1 MVDSRIYVLI
11 DDLLKLNDKIYA
23 IEILNFE
30 GKRLFKFSK
39 TDVTEQNFDD
49 LYQDLSDIARSSKS
63 LSLENI
69 KISVIDKELSKIA
82 IVNISNNNFLI
93 IAFCQEVSLTDIVD
107 VVSYLSN
114 AMLEMKNNKLP
125 KLN

>member
-23 IEILNFE
+23 VEILNLE
-30 GKRLFKFSK
+30 GKQLYKFSK
-39 TDVTEQNFDD
+39 TDVSEQNFDD
-49 LYQDLSDIARSSKS
+49 LYQDLNDITRSSKT

-69 KISVIDKELSKIA
+69 KISVIDKESSKIA
-82 IVNISNNNFLI
+82 IVNISNDNFLI

-114 AMLEMKNNKLP
+114 AMLEMKNRQAS
-125 KLN
+125 

>member
-1 MVDSRIYVLI
+1 MVDNRIYVLI

-23 IEILNFE
+23 IEILNLE
-30 GKRLFKFSK
+30 GKRLYEFSK

-49 LYQDLSDIARSSKS
+49 LYQDLNDITRSSKT

-69 KISVIDKELSKIA
+69 KISVIDKESSKIA
-82 IVNISNNNFLI
+82 IVNISNDNFLI

-114 AMLEMKNNKLP
+114 AMLEMKNRQAS
-125 KLN
+125 

>member
-1 MVDSRIYVLI
+1 MCMLDSRIYILI
-11 DDLLKLNDKIYA
+11 DDLLKLNDKINA

-30 GKRLFKFSK
+30 GKRLYKFSK
-39 TDVTEQNFDD
+39 TDATEQNFDD
-49 LYQDLSDIARSSKS
+49 LYQDLNNITRSSKI

-114 AMLEMKNNKLP
+114 AMIEMKNRQAA
-125 KLN
+125 

>member
-11 DDLLKLNDKIYA
+11 DDLLKLNDRIHA
-23 IEILNFE
+23 IEILNLE
-30 GKRLFKFSK
+30 GKRLYKFSK
-39 TDVTEQNFDD
+39 TDVTDQNFDD
-49 LYQDLSDIARSSKS
+49 LYQDLHNITRSSKT

-114 AMLEMKNNKLP
+114 AMPEMKNKKLP

>member
-11 DDLLKLNDKIYA
+11 DDLLKLNDKINA
-23 IEILNFE
+23 IEILNFD
-30 GKRLFKFSK
+30 GKRLYNFSK
-39 TDVTEQNFDD
+39 TDVTEQSFDD
-49 LYQDLSDIARSSKS
+49 LYQDLNDITRSSKT

-69 KISVIDKELSKIA
+69 KISVIDRELSKIA

-114 AMLEMKNNKLP
+114 TMLEMKNNQAT
-125 KLN
+125 

>member
-1 MVDSRIYVLI
+1 MCMVDSRIYVLI
-11 DDLLKLNDKIYA
+11 DDLLKLNDKINA
-23 IEILNFE
+23 IEILNFD
-30 GKRLFKFSK
+30 GKRLYKFSK
-39 TDVTEQNFDD
+39 TDVTEQSFDD
-49 LYQDLSDIARSSKS
+49 LYQDLNEITRSSKT

-69 KISVIDKELSKIA
+69 KISVIDRELSKIA

-114 AMLEMKNNKLP
+114 AMLEMKNRP
-125 KLN
+125 AP

>member
-1 MVDSRIYVLI
+1 MCMVDSRIYVLI
-11 DDLLKLNDKIYA
+11 DDLLKLNDKINA

-30 GKRLFKFSK
+30 GKRLYRFSK

-49 LYQDLSDIARSSKS
+49 LYQDLNDITRSSKT

-114 AMLEMKNNKLP
+114 TMLEMKNKQAT
-125 KLN
+125 

>member
-1 MVDSRIYVLI
+1 MVDNRIYILI
-11 DDLLKLNDKIYA
+11 DDLLKLSDKIYA
-23 IEILNFE
+23 IEILNLE
-30 GKRLFKFSK
+30 GKRLYKFYR

-49 LYQDLSDIARSSKS
+49 LYQDLNNITRSSKT

-82 IVNISNNNFLI
+82 IVNICNDNFLI

-114 AMLEMKNNKLP
+114 AMLGMKNKQAS
-125 KLN
+125 

>member
-11 DDLLKLNDKIYA
+11 DDLLKLNDKINA
-23 IEILNFE
+23 IEILNFD
-30 GKRLFKFSK
+30 GKRLYKFSK
-39 TDVTEQNFDD
+39 TDVTEQSFDD
-49 LYQDLSDIARSSKS
+49 LYQDLNDITRSSKT

-69 KISVIDKELSKIA
+69 KISVIDRELSKIA

-114 AMLEMKNNKLP
+114 AMLEMKNRQAS
-125 KLN
+125 

>member
-11 DDLLKLNDKIYA
+11 DDLLKLNDKINA
-23 IEILNFE
+23 IEILNFD
-30 GKRLFKFSK
+30 GKRLYNFSK
-39 TDVTEQNFDD
+39 TDVTEQSFDD
-49 LYQDLSDIARSSKS
+49 LYQDLNDITRSSKT

-69 KISVIDKELSKIA
+69 KISVIDRELSKIA

-114 AMLEMKNNKLP
+114 AMLEMKNRQAS
-125 KLN
+125 

>member
-1 MVDSRIYVLI
+1 MVDNRIYILI
-11 DDLLKLNDKIYA
+11 DDLLKLNDKIHA
-23 IEILNFE
+23 IEILNLE
-30 GKRLFKFSK
+30 GKRLYKFSK

-49 LYQDLSDIARSSKS
+49 LYQDLNDMTRSSKT

-82 IVNISNNNFLI
+82 IVNISNNDFLI
-93 IAFCQEVSLTDIVD
+93 IAFSQEVSLTDIVD

-114 AMLEMKNNKLP
+114 AMLVMKNKQAS
-125 KLN
+125 

>member
-1 MVDSRIYVLI
+1 MVDNRIYVLI

-23 IEILNFE
+23 IEILNLE
-30 GKRLFKFSK
+30 GKRLYKFSK

-49 LYQDLSDIARSSKS
+49 FYQDLNNITKSSKT

-69 KISVIDKELSKIA
+69 KISVIDKESSKIA
-82 IVNISNNNFLI
+82 IVNISKDNFLI

-114 AMLEMKNNKLP
+114 TMLEMKNRQAS
-125 KLN
+125 

>member
-1 MVDSRIYVLI
+1 MCMVDSRIYVLI
-11 DDLLKLNDKIYA
+11 DDLLKLNDKINA

-30 GKRLFKFSK
+30 GKRLYKFSK
-39 TDVTEQNFDD
+39 TDVTEQSFDD
-49 LYQDLSDIARSSKS
+49 LYQDLNDITRSSKT

-69 KISVIDKELSKIA
+69 KISVIDRELSKIA

-93 IAFCQEVSLTDIVD
+93 IAFCHEVSLTDIVD

-114 AMLEMKNNKLP
+114 AMLEMKNRQAS
-125 KLN
+125 

>member
-1 MVDSRIYVLI
+1 MCMVDSRIYVLI
-11 DDLLKLNDKIYA
+11 DDLLKLNDKINA
-23 IEILNFE
+23 IEILNFD
-30 GKRLFKFSK
+30 GKRLYKFSK
-39 TDVTEQNFDD
+39 TDVTEQSFDD
-49 LYQDLSDIARSSKS
+49 LYQDLNDITRSSKT

-69 KISVIDKELSKIA
+69 KISVIDRELSKIA

-114 AMLEMKNNKLP
+114 ALLEMKNRQAS
-125 KLN
+125 

>member
-1 MVDSRIYVLI
+1 MCMVDSRIYVLI
-11 DDLLKLNDKIYA
+11 DDLLKLNDKINA
-23 IEILNFE
+23 IEILNFD
-30 GKRLFKFSK
+30 GKRLYNFSK
-39 TDVTEQNFDD
+39 TDVTEQSFDD
-49 LYQDLSDIARSSKS
+49 LYQDLNDITRSSKT

-69 KISVIDKELSKIA
+69 KISVIDRELSKIA

-114 AMLEMKNNKLP
+114 TMLEMKNKQAT
-125 KLN
+125 

>member
-1 MVDSRIYVLI
+1 MVDNRIYILI

-23 IEILNFE
+23 IEILNLE

-49 LYQDLSDIARSSKS
+49 LYQDLNDITRSSRT

-82 IVNISNNNFLI
+82 IVNISNNNFII

-114 AMLEMKNNKLP
+114 AMLEIKNKQAS
-125 KLN
+125 

>member
-1 MVDSRIYVLI
+1 MSMVDSRIYVLI
-11 DDLLKLNDKIYA
+11 DDLLKLNDKINA

-30 GKRLFKFSK
+30 GKRLYKFSK

-49 LYQDLSDIARSSKS
+49 LYQDLNEITRSSKT

-69 KISVIDKELSKIA
+69 KISVIDRELSKIA

-114 AMLEMKNNKLP
+114 TMLEMKNKQAT
-125 KLN
+125 

>member
-11 DDLLKLNDKIYA
+11 DDLLKLNDKINA

-30 GKRLFKFSK
+30 GKRLYKFSK
-39 TDVTEQNFDD
+39 TDVTEQSFDD
-49 LYQDLSDIARSSKS
+49 LYQDLNDITRSSKT

-69 KISVIDKELSKIA
+69 KISVIDRELSKIA

-114 AMLEMKNNKLP
+114 AMLEMKNRQAS
-125 KLN
+125 

>member
-1 MVDSRIYVLI
+1 MVDNRIYILI
-11 DDLLKLNDKIYA
+11 DDLLKLNDKIHA
-23 IEILNFE
+23 IEILNLE
-30 GKRLFKFSK
+30 GKRLYKFSK

-49 LYQDLSDIARSSKS
+49 LYQDLNDMTRSSKT

-114 AMLEMKNNKLP
+114 AMLVMKNKQAS
-125 KLN
+125 

>member
-1 MVDSRIYVLI
+1 MVDNRIYILI

-23 IEILNFE
+23 IEILNLE

-49 LYQDLSDIARSSKS
+49 LYQDLNDMTRSSKT

-82 IVNISNNNFLI
+82 IVNICNDNFLI

-114 AMLEMKNNKLP
+114 AMLGMKNKQAS
-125 KLN
+125 

>member
-23 IEILNFE
+23 VEILNLE
-30 GKRLFKFSK
+30 GKRLYKFSK
-39 TDVTEQNFDD
+39 TDVSEQNFDD
-49 LYQDLSDIARSSKS
+49 LYQDLNDITRSSKT

-69 KISVIDKELSKIA
+69 KISVIDKESSKIA
-82 IVNISNNNFLI
+82 IVNISNDNFLI

-114 AMLEMKNNKLP
+114 AMLEMKNRQAS
-125 KLN
+125 

>member
-1 MVDSRIYVLI
+1 MVDNRIYILI

-23 IEILNFE
+23 IEILNLE

-49 LYQDLSDIARSSKS
+49 LYQDLNNITRSSKT

-114 AMLEMKNNKLP
+114 AMLEIKNKQAL
-125 KLN
+125 